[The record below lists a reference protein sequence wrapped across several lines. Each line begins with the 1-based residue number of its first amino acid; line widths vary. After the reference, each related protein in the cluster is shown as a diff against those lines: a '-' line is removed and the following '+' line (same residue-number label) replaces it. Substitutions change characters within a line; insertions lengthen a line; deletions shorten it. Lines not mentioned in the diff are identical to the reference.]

1 MVSYLLIGT
10 KLIFAQSGDLYTLKL
25 YNHTSLNSGFV
36 DIFSKSR
43 TPYLH
48 KGIKGS
54 EGTLL
59 KIDNKLRKLKEGR
72 TRQNLS
78 LKLITRRLIQ

>member
-1 MVSYLLIGT
+1 MLEVIYKIIFNRYLVSMVSYLLIGT
-10 KLIFAQSGDLYTLKL
+10 KLIFAQSGDLHTLKL

-54 EGTLL
+54 EGIHSSKT
-59 KIDNKLRKLKEGR
+59 NEHH
-72 TRQNLS
+72 
-78 LKLITRRLIQ
+78 